1 MNSLFTYLLILAF
14 WSGQWSLTI
23 VWNATLV
30 YSAWKIYL
38 NMLALIPNHL
48 SMTLRAIFLFR
59 KNLTV
64 EWEDNVVHLEVSAL
78 AQFCEHSLA
87 FLDEIFLEVDQ
98 CESDLLTVT

>member
-1 MNSLFTYLLILAF
+1 MWLKVHFNLDFYIAFDLKRVMYAKIYIFESNEIVYQFFFTYLLILAF

-48 SMTLRAIFLFR
+48 SMTLRVIFLFR

-64 EWEDNVVHLEVSAL
+64 GWEDTVVH
-78 AQFCEHSLA
+78 
-87 FLDEIFLEVDQ
+87 
-98 CESDLLTVT
+98 